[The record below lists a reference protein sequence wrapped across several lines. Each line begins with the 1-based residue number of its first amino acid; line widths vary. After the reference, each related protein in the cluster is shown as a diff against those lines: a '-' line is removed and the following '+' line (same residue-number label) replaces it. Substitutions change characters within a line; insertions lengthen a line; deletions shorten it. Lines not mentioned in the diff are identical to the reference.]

1 MELEL
6 KIIKFLE
13 DFLKEELEE
22 SIELSKDSKLFG
34 GGGPLDSMALV
45 NLVVD
50 LEELI
55 EDHYG
60 KTITLADEKA
70 MSRRTSPFSRV
81 QNLIDYVQEQ
91 LNSDSDE

>member
-1 MELEL
+1 MELEI

-22 SIELSKDSKLFG
+22 SIELSLDSNLFG

-45 NLVVD
+45 NLIVD

-55 EDHYG
+55 EDDYG

-91 LNSDSDE
+91 LNSDNDE

>member
-1 MELEL
+1 MELES

-13 DFLKEELEE
+13 EFLKEELEE
-22 SIELSKDSKLFG
+22 SIELSLDSKLFG

-55 EDHYG
+55 EDDYG

-70 MSRRTSPFSRV
+70 MSLKNSPFKTINTLSE
-81 QNLIDYVQEQ
+81 Y
-91 LNSDSDE
+91 LNGIINENE

>member
-1 MELEL
+1 MELES

-13 DFLKEELEE
+13 DLIKEELEE
-22 SIELSKDSKLFG
+22 SIELSLDSKLFG

-55 EDHYG
+55 EDDYG

-91 LNSDSDE
+91 LNSDNDE

>member
-1 MELEL
+1 MELEE

-13 DFLKEELEE
+13 VFLKEELDET
-22 SIELSKDSKLFG
+22 IELTLDSKLFG

-45 NLVVD
+45 NLLVD

-55 EDHYG
+55 EDDFG
-60 KTITLADEKA
+60 ISTTLADEKA

-81 QNLIDYVQEQ
+81 KYLIEYIEEKINT
-91 LNSDSDE
+91 NSNE

>member
-1 MELEL
+1 MELES

-22 SIELSKDSKLFG
+22 TIELSLDSKLFG

-55 EDHYG
+55 EDDYG

-81 QNLIDYVQEQ
+81 QNLIDYVQEK
-91 LNSDSDE
+91 LDS

>member
-1 MELEL
+1 MELES

-22 SIELSKDSKLFG
+22 SIELSLESKLFG

-55 EDHYG
+55 EDDYG
-60 KTITLADEKA
+60 KTISLADEKA

-91 LNSDSDE
+91 LNSDNDE

>member
-1 MELEL
+1 MELES

-13 DFLKEELEE
+13 DFLKEELNE
-22 SIELSKDSKLFG
+22 SFELSLDSKLFG

-45 NLVVD
+45 NLIVD

-55 EDHYG
+55 EDDYG
-60 KTITLADEKA
+60 KTIILADEKA

-81 QNLIDYVQEQ
+81 KNLIDYVQEQ
-91 LNSDSDE
+91 LNSINNE

>member
-1 MELEL
+1 MELES

-22 SIELSKDSKLFG
+22 SIELSLDSKLFG

-55 EDHYG
+55 EDDYG

-91 LNSDSDE
+91 INSDNDE

>member
-1 MELEL
+1 MELES

-13 DFLKEELEE
+13 EFLKEELEE
-22 SIELSKDSKLFG
+22 SIELSLDSKLFG

-55 EDHYG
+55 EDDYG

-81 QNLIDYVQEQ
+81 QNLIDYVKEQ
-91 LNSDSDE
+91 LKSNNDE

>member
-1 MELEL
+1 MELES

-13 DFLKEELEE
+13 DFLEEELEE
-22 SIELSKDSKLFG
+22 SIKLSLDSKLFG

-55 EDHYG
+55 EDEYG

-91 LNSDSDE
+91 LNPNDE

>member
-1 MELEL
+1 MELEI

-13 DFLKEELEE
+13 DFLEEELDET
-22 SIELSKDSKLFG
+22 IKLSLDSKLFG

-45 NLVVD
+45 NLIVD

-55 EDHYG
+55 QDDYG

-81 QNLIDYVQEQ
+81 QNLIDYVQEK
-91 LNSDSDE
+91 LNSNIHE

>member
-1 MELEL
+1 MELEE

-13 DFLKEELEE
+13 VFLKEELDET
-22 SIELSKDSKLFG
+22 IELTLDSKLFG

-45 NLVVD
+45 NLLVD

-55 EDHYG
+55 EDDFG
-60 KTITLADEKA
+60 ISTTLADEKA

-81 QNLIDYVQEQ
+81 KYLIEYIEEKI
-91 LNSDSDE
+91 NTHSNE

>member
-1 MELEL
+1 MELEI

-22 SIELSKDSKLFG
+22 TIKLSLDSKLFG

-45 NLVVD
+45 NLIVD

-55 EDHYG
+55 QDDYG

-81 QNLIDYVQEQ
+81 QNLIDYVQEK
-91 LNSDSDE
+91 LNSNIHE

>member
-1 MELEL
+1 MELESRV
-6 KIIKFLE
+6 IKFLE
-13 DFLKEELEE
+13 EFLEEELGEK
-22 SIELSKDSKLFG
+22 IELSIDSKLFG

-55 EDHYG
+55 EDDYG

-91 LNSDSDE
+91 LNSDNDE

>member
-1 MELEL
+1 MELES
-6 KIIKFLE
+6 KVIKFLE
-13 DFLKEELEE
+13 EFLKEELEE
-22 SIELSKDSKLFG
+22 SIELSLDSKLFG

-55 EDHYG
+55 EDDYG

-91 LNSDSDE
+91 LNSNNDE

>member
-1 MELEL
+1 MELES

-13 DFLKEELEE
+13 DFLKEELGE
-22 SIELSKDSKLFG
+22 SIELSLESKLFG
-34 GGGPLDSMALV
+34 GEGPLDSMALV

-55 EDHYG
+55 EDDYG

-91 LNSDSDE
+91 LNSDNNE

>member
-1 MELEL
+1 MELEI

-22 SIELSKDSKLFG
+22 SIELSLDSKLFG

-55 EDHYG
+55 EDDYG

-81 QNLIDYVQEQ
+81 QNLIDYVQVQ
-91 LNSDSDE
+91 LNSDNDE

>member
-1 MELEL
+1 MELES

-13 DFLKEELEE
+13 DFLKEELDE
-22 SIELSKDSKLFG
+22 SIELSLDSKLFG

-45 NLVVD
+45 NLIVD

-55 EDHYG
+55 EDDYG
-60 KTITLADEKA
+60 KTITLANEKA

-81 QNLIDYVQEQ
+81 QNLIDYVKEQ
-91 LNSDSDE
+91 LKSNNDE

>member
-1 MELEL
+1 MELDS

-13 DFLKEELEE
+13 KFLEE
-22 SIELSKDSKLFG
+22 EFEETVKLSLDSKLFG

-45 NLVVD
+45 NLVVE

-55 EDHYG
+55 QDDYG
-60 KTITLADEKA
+60 ITITLADEKA

-81 QNLIDYVQEQ
+81 KYLIDYIKEK
-91 LNSDSDE
+91 LNTNSNE

>member
-1 MELEL
+1 MELES

-13 DFLKEELEE
+13 EFLKEELEE
-22 SIELSKDSKLFG
+22 SIELSLESKLFG

-55 EDHYG
+55 EDNYG

-81 QNLIDYVQEQ
+81 QNLIDYVQEK
-91 LNSDSDE
+91 LNSDNDE

>member
-1 MELEL
+1 MELEK

-13 DFLKEELEE
+13 VFLKEELEE
-22 SIELSKDSKLFG
+22 TIELTLDSKLFG

-45 NLVVD
+45 NLLVD

-55 EDHYG
+55 EDDFG
-60 KTITLADEKA
+60 ISTTLADEKA

-81 QNLIDYVQEQ
+81 KYLIEYIEEKINT
-91 LNSDSDE
+91 NSNE

>member
-13 DFLKEELEE
+13 DFLEEELEE
-22 SIELSKDSKLFG
+22 SIELSLDSKLFG
-34 GGGPLDSMALV
+34 GEGPLDSMALV

-55 EDHYG
+55 ADDYG
-60 KTITLADEKA
+60 KTIVLADEKA

-81 QNLIDYVQEQ
+81 RNLIDYIQEQ
-91 LNSDSDE
+91 LNSENEE

>member
-1 MELEL
+1 MELES

-13 DFLKEELEE
+13 EFLKEELEE
-22 SIELSKDSKLFG
+22 SIELSLESKLFG

-55 EDHYG
+55 EDDYG

-81 QNLIDYVQEQ
+81 QNLIDYIQEQ
-91 LNSDSDE
+91 LNSNNDE